1 MCSTIASASLLPEM
15 VDLENCLQEER
26 LFSEK
31 LFKLFESPSGP
42 VSSPILKKSHSDGI
56 VKLCR
61 SWLLCM
67 CCLGNLAAQN
77 KPEVGMT
84 TSLLNT
90 MDLATSKGFER
101 TTSLLDDYS
110 NYDFDYEDTGGH
122 VIDGVMALS
131 AKPLPIPDYLS

>member
-1 MCSTIASASLLPEM
+1 M
-15 VDLENCLQEER
+15 VTMD
-26 LFSEK
+26 
-31 LFKLFESPSGP
+31 
-42 VSSPILKKSHSDGI
+42 
-56 VKLCR
+56 
-61 SWLLCM
+61 M

-77 KPEVGMT
+77 KPEVGM

-122 VIDGVMALS
+122 VSGCVMTLT
-131 AKPLPIPDYLS
+131 AKLPAPDYIS

>member
-1 MCSTIASASLLPEM
+1 M
-15 VDLENCLQEER
+15 VTVDT
-26 LFSEK
+26 
-31 LFKLFESPSGP
+31 
-42 VSSPILKKSHSDGI
+42 
-56 VKLCR
+56 
-61 SWLLCM
+61 
-67 CCLGNLAAQN
+67 CCLGNLAAQ